1 MNFIKKLFLA
11 TLFCMASMS
20 HVQAKHIEQP
30 ATKGYSSFAVI
41 VDNTTFEKC
50 RAELMLYKQTIES
63 EGLPTFIVADNW
75 ATPEQVRAELITLHK
90 KHNIEGCVFVG
101 DIPIAMVLRAQHLTT
116 AFKMDER
123 KHPIEEC
130 SVPSDRYYDDFDL
143 QFDRLEEH
151 PAQGLMH
158 FFAMNPTSPQYIEC
172 DIYSARIKPQQS
184 NGDAYKQISAYL
196 KKAVAEHKSKNE
208 FDQFLSYTGH
218 GSHSNSLVAW
228 RSEQQIVNE
237 QFGDR
242 FKNRNNARF
251 TRYSMEPYMKYDC
264 IRELRRDDLDFM
276 IWHQHGD
283 YFRMYVS
290 GDPQTSDIDEHIEQM
305 EFRLRGQY
313 RRSPASAN
321 KMAEKW
327 GLDSVKWHTN
337 ANEQAMI
344 DKDSLFD
351 LKTGIILEEINDIRP
366 NVRMVFFDA
375 CFNGDFRNGDYIA
388 GKFIFAEGKCVIGWA
403 NSVNVLQDKTSYDL
417 MGLLGYGARIGVWA
431 KHINILESH
440 IHGDP
445 TLAFHHP
452 EAAKYD
458 INRNALNNSSE
469 YWLKQL
475 SHELPDMQCLAMTRL
490 MELDYEG
497 VSNVLL
503 DKYMQSPYAVVR
515 GTAMRL
521 SERLDDHNYKQILMK
536 AWSDEYEFI
545 RRIAVTRMGQVG
557 DEDFIPLLIESYI
570 RDNNSIRVMFQT
582 TFALASFDRD
592 KVLAAIEK
600 RFEKATFHNAQRYKE
615 EIKRYVDT
623 RTADNGEPSALRNFT
638 DREDKRWRPFYIA
651 ALKNHPYHQF
661 TDTFCKILSDESE
674 EEKIRVLMAE
684 ALAWFNISVH
694 KEQIA
699 ATCKQLLDKGG
710 MSEELTREVTRA
722 YSRLTSKK

>member
-1 MNFIKKLFLA
+1 
-11 TLFCMASMS
+11 MALT
-20 HVQAKHIEQP
+20 VGLTAQAKQIETP
-30 ATKGYSSFAVI
+30 SIEGSTSFAVI
-41 VDNTTFEKC
+41 VDKVTFEKC
-50 RAELMLYKQTIES
+50 HPELMLYKQTIES
-63 EGLPTFIVADNW
+63 EGLPTLIVAEEW
-75 ATPEQVRAELITLHK
+75 TTPEQVREEIISLHK
-90 KHNIEGCVFVG
+90 SHNLEGCVFVG
-101 DIPIAMVLRAQHLTT
+101 QIPIPMIQRAQHLTT

-123 KHPIEEC
+123 KHPIEEA

-143 QFDRLEEH
+143 VFDRMED

-172 DIYSARIKPQQS
+172 DIYSARIKPQAS
-184 NGDAYKQISAYL
+184 NGDPYAQVSAYL
-196 KKAVAEHKSKNE
+196 KKAIKEHKSKNE

-228 RSEQQIVNE
+228 RSEQQIIAE

-242 FKNRNNARF
+242 FKHRNNARF
-251 TRYSMEPYMKYDC
+251 TRYTMQPYMKYDC
-264 IRELRRDDLDFM
+264 IREMRRDDLDFM
-276 IWHQHGD
+276 IYHQHGD

-290 GDPQTSDIDEHIEQM
+290 GDPYTATTDEHIEQM
-305 EFRLRGQY
+305 EYRLRSLY
-313 RRSPASAN
+313 HRSPESAR
-321 KMAEKW
+321 KQAEQW
-327 GLDSVKWHTN
+327 GLDSVWYNN
-337 ANEQAMI
+337 AAAPEMI
-344 DKDSLFD
+344 EKDSLLD
-351 LKTGIILEEINDIRP
+351 LKQGIILEEINDIRP

-375 CFNGDFRNGDYIA
+375 CFNGDFRNDDFIA
-388 GKFIFAEGKCVIGWA
+388 GKFIFSEGKCVVGWA

-445 TLAFHHP
+445 TLAFFSP
-452 EAAKYD
+452 EAERYN
-458 INRNALNNSSE
+458 INTIVHNNDPKFWVE
-469 YWLKQL
+469 QL
-475 SHELPDMQCLAMTRL
+475 SNQLPDIQCLAMIRL
-490 MELDYEG
+490 LELDYEG
-497 VSNVLL
+497 ISELL
-503 DKYMQSPYAVVR
+503 LQKYMQSPYAVVR

-521 SERLDDHNYKQILMK
+521 SERLDDENYKQILMK

-570 RDNNSIRVMFQT
+570 KDNNSIRVMFQT

-592 KVLAAIEK
+592 KVMAAINQ
-600 RFEKATFHNAQRYKE
+600 RFEKATFHNAERYKE
-615 EIKRYVDT
+615 EILRYVDQK
-623 RTADNGEPSALRNFT
+623 TADNGEPSALRNFT
-638 DREDKRWRPFYIA
+638 DKEEKRWRPFYIA

-661 TDTFCKILSDESE
+661 TDTFCKVLDDESE
-674 EEKIRVLMAE
+674 SEKIRVLMAE
-684 ALAWFNISVH
+684 ALAWFNISVN

>member
-344 DKDSLFD
+344 DKDSLLD

>member
-1 MNFIKKLFLA
+1 MKLNKLFFVMMAACLVSALA
-11 TLFCMASMS
+11 AE
-20 HVQAKHIEQP
+20 AKHIERP
-30 ATKGYSSFAVI
+30 SVEGYSSFAVI
-41 VDNTTFEKC
+41 VDNATFEKC
-50 RAELMLYKQTIES
+50 RPELMLYKQTIES

-75 ATPEQVRAELITLHK
+75 ATPEQVREQVIALHK
-90 KHNIEGCVFVG
+90 EHKLEGCVFVG
-101 DIPIAMVLRAQHLTT
+101 DIPVAMVLRAQHLTT

-130 SVPSDRYYDDFDL
+130 TVPSDRYYDDFDL
-143 QFDRLEEH
+143 VFDRMEEH
-151 PAQGLMH
+151 PAQGLLH

-184 NGDAYKQISAYL
+184 NGDPYKQVSAYL
-196 KKAVAEHKSKNE
+196 KKAVAEHKAKNE

-242 FKNRNNARF
+242 FKHNNNARF

-290 GDPQTSDIDEHIEQM
+290 GDPQTSDVDEHIEQM
-305 EFRLRGQY
+305 EYRLRGQY
-313 RRSPASAN
+313 RRSPATAN

-327 GLDSVKWHTN
+327 GLDSTKWHTN

-344 DKDSLFD
+344 ELDSVLD

-366 NVRMVFFDA
+366 NARMVFFDA
-375 CFNGDFRNGDYIA
+375 CFNGDYRNGDFIA

-445 TLAFHHP
+445 TLAFYHAD
-452 EAAKYD
+452 AAKYD
-458 INRNALNNSSE
+458 INRNALNNDPQ
-469 YWLKQL
+469 YWVEQL

-490 MELDYEG
+490 LELDYEG
-497 VSNVLL
+497 VSDVLL
-503 DKYMQSPYAVVR
+503 QKYMTSPYAVVR

-521 SERLDDHNYKQILMK
+521 SERLDDENYKKILMK

-557 DEDFIPLLIESYI
+557 DEDFIPLLVESYI
-570 RDNNSIRVMFQT
+570 KDNNSIRVMFQT

-592 KVLAAIEK
+592 KVIAAIDK
-600 RFEKATFHNAQRYKE
+600 RFEKASFHNAERYKT
-615 EIKRYVDT
+615 EIMRYVDT

-638 DREDKRWRPFYIA
+638 DREDKRWRPFYIS

-684 ALAWFNISVH
+684 ALAWFNISVN

>member
-1 MNFIKKLFLA
+1 MKLNKRFFVMMVACLA
-11 TLFCMASMS
+11 SALTAG
-20 HVQAKHIEQP
+20 AKHIERP
-30 ATKGYSSFAVI
+30 AVEGLSSFAVI
-41 VDNTTFEKC
+41 VDNATFEKC
-50 RAELMLYKQTIES
+50 RPELMLYKQTIES
-63 EGLPTFIVADNW
+63 EGLPTFIVADDW
-75 ATPEQVRAELITLHK
+75 ATPEQVREQLQSLYKEHK
-90 KHNIEGCVFVG
+90 LEGCVFVG
-101 DIPIAMVLRAQHLTT
+101 NIPVAMVQRAQHLTT

-123 KHPIEEC
+123 KHPIEEA

-143 QFDRLEEH
+143 VFDRMEEH
-151 PAQGLMH
+151 PAQGLLH

-172 DIYSARIKPQQS
+172 DIYSARIKPQES
-184 NGDAYKQISAYL
+184 NGDAYKQVSAYL
-196 KKAVAEHKSKNE
+196 KKAVEEHKSKNE
-208 FDQFLSYTGH
+208 FDKFLSYTGH

-242 FKNRNNARF
+242 FKHNNNARF

-290 GDPQTSDIDEHIEQM
+290 GDPQTSDVDEHIEQM
-305 EFRLRGQY
+305 EYRLRGQY
-313 RRSPASAN
+313 RRNPATAN

-327 GLDSVKWHTN
+327 GLDSTKWHTN
-337 ANEQAMI
+337 ANEQAMVEL
-344 DKDSLFD
+344 DSVLD

-366 NVRMVFFDA
+366 NARMVFFDA
-375 CFNGDFRNGDYIA
+375 CFNGDYRNGDYIA

-445 TLAFHHP
+445 TLSFYHP
-452 EAAKYD
+452 EAKKYD
-458 INRNALNNSSE
+458 INRNVLNSDTK
-469 YWLKQL
+469 YWVEQLK
-475 SHELPDMQCLAMTRL
+475 HELPDMQCLAMTRL
-490 MELDYEG
+490 LELDYEG
-497 VSNVLL
+497 VSDVLL
-503 DKYMQSPYAVVR
+503 QKYMTSPYAVVR

-521 SERLDDHNYKQILMK
+521 SERLDDENYKKILLK

-570 RDNNSIRVMFQT
+570 KDNNSIRVMFQT

-592 KVLAAIEK
+592 KVIAAIDK
-600 RFEKATFHNAQRYKE
+600 RFEKATFHNAERYKT
-615 EIKRYVDT
+615 EIMRYVDT

-638 DREDKRWRPFYIA
+638 DREDKRWRPFYIT

-674 EEKIRVLMAE
+674 EERIRVLMAE
-684 ALAWFNISVH
+684 ALAWFNISVK

>member
-1 MNFIKKLFLA
+1 MKLNKIFSLA
-11 TLFCMASMS
+11 AILCFTALSAT
-20 HVQAKHIEQP
+20 QAKQVEKP
-30 ATKGYSSFAVI
+30 SVESYSSFAVI
-41 VDNTTFEKC
+41 VDEATFSAC
-50 RAELMLYKQTIES
+50 RAELMLYKQTLES
-63 EGLPTFIVADNW
+63 EGLPTLIVADKW
-75 ATPEQVRAELITLHK
+75 ATPEQVREEILSLHK
-90 KHNIEGCVFVG
+90 EYKIEGCVFVG
-101 DIPIAMVLRAQHLTT
+101 EIPIPMVLRAQHLTT

-130 SVPSDRYYDDFDL
+130 TVPSDRYYDDFDL
-143 QFDRLEEH
+143 VFERLEEH

-158 FFAMNPTSPQYIEC
+158 FFAMSPTSPQYIEC
-172 DIYSARIKPQQS
+172 DIYSARIKPQAS
-184 NGDAYKQISAYL
+184 NGDPYKQVSAYL
-196 KKAVAEHKSKNE
+196 KKAVAEHKAKNE
-208 FDQFLSYTGH
+208 FDKFLSYTGH

-228 RSEQQIVNE
+228 RSEQQVVNE

-242 FKNRNNARF
+242 FKHNNNARF
-251 TRYSMEPYMKYDC
+251 TRYTMVPYMKYDC

-290 GDPQTSDIDEHIEQM
+290 GDPQTSSVEEHIEQM

-321 KMAEKW
+321 KMADKW
-327 GLDSVKWHTN
+327 GLDSTKWHTN

-344 DKDSLFD
+344 ELDSVLD

-366 NVRMVFFDA
+366 NARMIFFDA
-375 CFNGDFRNGDYIA
+375 CFNGDFRNSDYIA
-388 GKFIFAEGKCVIGWA
+388 GKFIFAEGKTVIGWA

-417 MGLLGYGARIGVWA
+417 MGLLGYGARVGVWA
-431 KHINILESH
+431 KHVNILESH

-445 TLAFHHP
+445 TLAFYYKD
-452 EAAKYD
+452 AAKYD
-458 INRNALNNSSE
+458 INRNVLNNDPKYWVEQLSSE
-469 YWLKQL
+469 I
-475 SHELPDMQCLAMTRL
+475 PDIQCLAMIRL
-490 MELDYEG
+490 LELDYEG
-497 VSNVLL
+497 VSDVLL
-503 DKYMQSPYAVVR
+503 QKYMQSPYAVVR

-521 SERLDDHNYKQILMK
+521 SERLDDANYKQILMK

-545 RRIAVTRMGQVG
+545 RRLAVTRMGQVG

-570 RDNNSIRVMFQT
+570 KDNNSIRVMFQT

-592 KVLAAIEK
+592 KVIAAIDK
-600 RFEKATFHNAQRYKE
+600 RFEKATFHNAERYKT
-615 EIKRYVDT
+615 EIMRYVDT

-661 TDTFCKILSDESE
+661 TDTFCKILADETE

-684 ALAWFNISVH
+684 ALAWFNISVN

>member
-1 MNFIKKLFLA
+1 MKLNKIFSLA
-11 TLFCMASMS
+11 LAACLAVASAAE
-20 HVQAKHIEQP
+20 AKQVEKP
-30 ATKGYSSFAVI
+30 SVEGASSFAVI

-50 RAELMLYKQTIES
+50 HAELMLYKQTIES
-63 EGLPTFIVADNW
+63 EGLPTFIVADEW
-75 ATPEQVRAELITLHK
+75 ATPEQVRAELKELYKEHK
-90 KHNIEGCVFVG
+90 LEGCVFVG
-101 DIPIAMVLRAQHLTT
+101 EIPIAMVQRAQHLTT

-123 KHPIEEC
+123 KHPIEEA

-143 QFDRLEEH
+143 VFDRMEEH

-158 FFAMNPTSPQYIEC
+158 FFAMSPTSPQYIEC
-172 DIYSARIKPQQS
+172 DIYSARIKPQAS
-184 NGDAYKQISAYL
+184 NGDAYAQVSAYL

-242 FKNRNNARF
+242 FKHRNNARF
-251 TRYSMEPYMKYDC
+251 TRYMMEPYMKYDC
-264 IRELRRDDLDFM
+264 IREMRRDDLDFM
-276 IWHQHGD
+276 IYHQHGD

-290 GDPQTSDIDEHIEQM
+290 GDPITSSVDEHIEQM
-305 EFRLRGQY
+305 EYRLRSLY
-313 RRSPASAN
+313 HRSPASAR
-321 KMAEKW
+321 KQAEQW
-327 GLDSVKWHTN
+327 GLDSVWYVN
-337 ANEQAMI
+337 AAEPEMI
-344 DKDSLFD
+344 EKDSLLD
-351 LKTGIILEEINDIRP
+351 LRTGIILEEINDIRP

-375 CFNGDFRNGDYIA
+375 CFNGDFRNDDFIA
-388 GKFIFAEGKCVIGWA
+388 GKFIFSEGKTVIGWA

-417 MGLLGYGARIGVWA
+417 MGLLGYGARVGVWA

-445 TLAFHHP
+445 TIAFYHADA
-452 EAAKYD
+452 EKYD
-458 INRNALNNSSE
+458 INRNALNNDPKFWVE
-469 YWLKQL
+469 QL

-490 MELDYEG
+490 LELDYEG
-497 VSNVLL
+497 VSDVLL
-503 DKYMQSPYAVVR
+503 QKYMQSPYAVVR

-521 SERLDDHNYKQILMK
+521 SERLDDENYKQILMK

-557 DEDFIPLLIESYI
+557 DDDFIPLLIESYI
-570 RDNNSIRVMFQT
+570 KDNNSIRVMFQT

-600 RFEKATFHNAQRYKE
+600 RFEKATFHNADRYKE
-615 EIKRYVDT
+615 EILRYVD
-623 RTADNGEPSALRNFT
+623 RKTADNGEPSALRNFT
-638 DREDKRWRPFYIA
+638 DKEEKRWRPFYIS

-661 TDTFCKILSDESE
+661 TDTFCKILADETE
-674 EEKIRVLMAE
+674 TEKIRVLMAE
-684 ALAWFNISVH
+684 ALAWFNISVN

>member
-1 MNFIKKLFLA
+1 MKLNRLFFVMMAACLVSALA
-11 TLFCMASMS
+11 AE
-20 HVQAKHIEQP
+20 AKHIERP
-30 ATKGYSSFAVI
+30 SVEGYSSFAVI
-41 VDNTTFEKC
+41 VDNATFEKC
-50 RAELMLYKQTIES
+50 RPELMLYKQTIES

-75 ATPEQVRAELITLHK
+75 ATPEQVREQVIALHK
-90 KHNIEGCVFVG
+90 EHKLEGCVFVG
-101 DIPIAMVLRAQHLTT
+101 DIPVAMVLRAQHLTT

-130 SVPSDRYYDDFDL
+130 TVPSDRYYDDFDL
-143 QFDRLEEH
+143 VFDRMEEH
-151 PAQGLMH
+151 PAQGLLH

-184 NGDAYKQISAYL
+184 NGDPYAQVSAYL
-196 KKAVAEHKSKNE
+196 KKAVAEHKAKNE

-242 FKNRNNARF
+242 FKHNNNARF

-290 GDPQTSDIDEHIEQM
+290 GDPQTSDVDEHIEQM
-305 EFRLRGQY
+305 EYRLRGQY
-313 RRSPASAN
+313 RRSPATAN

-327 GLDSVKWHTN
+327 GLDSTKWHTN

-344 DKDSLFD
+344 ELDSVLD

-366 NVRMVFFDA
+366 NARMVFFDA
-375 CFNGDFRNGDYIA
+375 CFNGDYRNGDFIA

-445 TLAFHHP
+445 TLSFYHP
-452 EAAKYD
+452 EAKKYD
-458 INRNALNNSSE
+458 INRNALNNDPK
-469 YWLKQL
+469 YWVEQL

-490 MELDYEG
+490 LELDYKG
-497 VSNVLL
+497 VSDVLL
-503 DKYMQSPYAVVR
+503 QKYMTSPYAVVR

-521 SERLDDHNYKQILMK
+521 SERLDDENYKKILMK

-570 RDNNSIRVMFQT
+570 KDNNSIRVMFQT

-592 KVLAAIEK
+592 KVIAAIDK
-600 RFEKATFHNAQRYKE
+600 RFEKASFHNAERYKT
-615 EIKRYVDT
+615 EIMRYVDT

-638 DREDKRWRPFYIA
+638 DREDKRWRPFYIS

-684 ALAWFNISVH
+684 ALAWFNISVN